1 MCRAMVLWRLSGSRP
16 PCTAPLLEL
25 SMSLVSSRLKSIR
38 PSETKAMTAR
48 AAALKAQG
56 HQVIT
61 LSQGEPDFDT
71 PLNIVEAGIQAIRHG
86 RTRYTAVAGVA
97 PLREAIRDK
106 LARENG
112 LNYSIDQIT
121 VGCGAKQVVF
131 NALFASLEPGE
142 EVIIPA
148 PCWVSYPDMVRLAG
162 GDPMIVNCPEAHGF
176 KLTPEGLEKA
186 ITSRTKWL
194 MLNSP
199 SNPTGAVYSETE
211 LAALADVLRRHP
223 HVYILSDD
231 IYEKLVYGA
240 ARFATMASA
249 APDLFN
255 RTVTING
262 VSKTNAMTGWRVGY
276 GAGPIELIKAI
287 NVIQGQTTSHTSSI
301 SQYAAIEAIAGDQGY
316 VPEFKAE
323 FEKRRNLVVERL
335 NAAPG
340 LSCTVP
346 DGAFYA
352 FANCA
357 DVLGQKTEADRVIAT
372 DTDFAMYLLE
382 EAGVAVVPGSGF
394 LASPYIRISYASSIN
409 DLTTACDRI
418 TAACTKLSQDKAA

>member
-1 MCRAMVLWRLSGSRP
+1 
-16 PCTAPLLEL
+16 
-25 SMSLVSSRLKSIR
+25 MSLVSSRLKSIR
-38 PSETKAMTAR
+38 PSATKAMTAR

-71 PLNIVEAGIQAIRHG
+71 PLNIVEAGIQAIRDG

-121 VGCGAKQVVF
+121 VGCGAKQLVF
-131 NALFASLEPGE
+131 NALFASLEPGD

-162 GDPMIVNCPEAHGF
+162 GEPVTVNCPEADGF
-176 KLTPEGLEKA
+176 KLSPEGLEKA

-199 SNPTGAVYSETE
+199 SNPTGAVYSEAE

-249 APDLFN
+249 APDLFD
-255 RTVTING
+255 RTITING

-301 SQYAAIEAIAGDQGY
+301 SQYAAIEAIAGDQSY
-316 VPEFKAE
+316 VPEFRAE
-323 FEKRRNLVVERL
+323 FEKRRNLVVERF
-335 NAAPG
+335 NSAPG

-346 DGAFYA
+346 DGAFYV
-352 FANCA
+352 FANCTG
-357 DVLGQKTEADRVIAT
+357 VLGQTTEPGRVIAT
-372 DTDFAMYLLE
+372 DTDFAMYLLD

-394 LASPYIRISYASSIN
+394 LASPYIRISYASSIE
-409 DLTTACDRI
+409 DLITACDRI
-418 TAACTKLSQDKAA
+418 TAACAKLTQDKAA